1 MKRKIT
7 DLEQKLY
14 DNGWKLTSKTY
25 CGKFSQ
31 FTSSYNYGKVV
42 IAGVGTY
49 YFEVSLDKK
58 RSKVLS
64 YRFIND
70 LDKLDKQDILDIEFA
85 FDLVEKELF
94 GE

>member
-7 DLEQKLY
+7 DLEQRLY

-31 FTSSYNYGKVV
+31 FTSTYNYRKVV
-42 IAGVGTY
+42 ITGIGTY

-58 RSKVLS
+58 RSKVLN
-64 YRFIND
+64 YYFVND
-70 LDKLDKQDILDIEFA
+70 LDKLDKIDIMDIEFA
-85 FDLVEKELF
+85 FDLVNKELF